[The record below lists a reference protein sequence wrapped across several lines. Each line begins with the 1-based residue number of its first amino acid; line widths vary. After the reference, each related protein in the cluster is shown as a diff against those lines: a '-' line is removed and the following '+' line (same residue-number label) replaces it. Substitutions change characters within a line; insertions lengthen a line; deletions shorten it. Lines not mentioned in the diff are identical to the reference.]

1 MADFDRPF
9 NVARKLG
16 FIPELQCNKAAQKLQ
31 LTFIKIS
38 QHLRNMARHVH
49 SPFGCLVPGSNHQI
63 EDLWIGN
70 HSRKSGASALFQLT
84 GAVAIFME
92 ARFLLGNLP
101 PVIDHVIVIWVIYNL
116 NLSVVD
122 QARAAGW
129 IA

>member
-1 MADFDRPF
+1 
-9 NVARKLG
+9 
-16 FIPELQCNKAAQKLQ
+16 
-31 LTFIKIS
+31 
-38 QHLRNMARHVH
+38 
-49 SPFGCLVPGSNHQI
+49 
-63 EDLWIGN
+63 
-70 HSRKSGASALFQLT
+70 
-84 GAVAIFME
+84 ME